1 MAVTDE
7 AILKIKEM
15 ITSGR
20 LAPGDRLPPEKELS
34 ESLGLSRSSLREA
47 VKALE
52 VIRVLDVRRGDGTYV
67 TSLEPRLLLE
77 ALSFVIDL
85 HDDKSVLEIFG
96 VRRILE
102 PAATGLAAMRV
113 SDEEVAE
120 LTELVDRAAADDIE
134 ALVEHDLVF
143 HSKIVKASGNDYL
156 AELIDSISSHTV
168 RARIWRGLTQ
178 GSVIDRTIAEHS
190 GIVSALREHDAE
202 LASARALTHIAGIED
217 WLRTAVGATSDPI
230 PRPLAEDDAAL
241 DDAAS
246 DDAVAP
252 AAGADSLRRTTPTTK
267 E

>member
-85 HDDKSVLEIFG
+85 HDDRSVLEIFG

-102 PAATGLAAMRV
+102 PAATKLAATRIA
-113 SDEEVAE
+113 DEQLDAVAG
-120 LTELVDRAAADDIE
+120 LIDNADSEAGIE
-134 ALVEHDLVF
+134 ALVQHDLEF
-143 HSKIVKASGNDYL
+143 HRAIVESCGNDYL
-156 AELIDSISSHTV
+156 AQLIESISSNTV

-178 GSVIDRTIAEHS
+178 QDATDRTIAEHRA
-190 GIVSALREHDAE
+190 ILAALRERDAE
-202 LASARALTHIAGIED
+202 LASALALAHIAGIEE
-217 WLRTAVGATSDPI
+217 WLR
-230 PRPLAEDDAAL
+230 EAL
-241 DDAAS
+241 DA
-246 DDAVAP
+246 
-252 AAGADSLRRTTPTTK
+252 TTGRA
-267 E
+267 

>member
-77 ALSFVIDL
+77 ALSFVVDL
-85 HDDKSVLEIFG
+85 HDDRSVIEIFG

-102 PAATGLAAMRV
+102 PAAAALAARRI
-113 SDEEVAE
+113 SDEQLDA
-120 LTELVDRAAADDIE
+120 LDRLLETTTGDEGVE
-134 ALVEHDLVF
+134 ALVQHDLEF
-143 HSKIVKASGNDYL
+143 HQAISEACGNDYL
-156 AELIDSISSHTV
+156 AQLIESISSHTV

-178 GSVIDRTIAEHS
+178 QGAAERTIAEHRA
-190 GIVSALREHDAE
+190 ILAALRDHDAE
-202 LASARALTHIAGIED
+202 LASAHSLTHVAGIED
-217 WLRTAVGATSDPI
+217 WLRAALGAT
-230 PRPLAEDDAAL
+230 A
-241 DDAAS
+241 
-246 DDAVAP
+246 
-252 AAGADSLRRTTPTTK
+252 
-267 E
+267 